1 MTYTATIVHHSI
13 ARARVI
19 EVEGT
24 LAEAKAAAWEEF
36 GDEQLDYQIA
46 VYDEDGDIVASR
58 RVGAKRWD

>member
-36 GDEQLDYQIA
+36 GDEQLDYRIA